1 MNNILSE
8 MKPSLVRYSEIIS
21 NITDSAVSIIDNEM
35 IRVLYVGGDWR
46 DDVGKNCAEVGHIA
60 YSALKTG
67 QSQIMLEAAGHPSCQ
82 KCTYQ
87 SQCKEKVE
95 MWTPIIANYEAL
107 GTLGFVAEKEDSEEK
122 ILADPQIYLEFLEK
136 IADLIGYEAM
146 QLMENQRNK
155 ALIMLM
161 ESVFEQYDSGVMI
174 LNQDNRISKI
184 NKMGKIILKEQFYDF
199 EQFPIKICATG
210 VSIHNFEEFELIQGE
225 EKLLVAGSSHKLNLG
240 EYDTVLFFSDIKKL
254 RASQNKTSSFQSI
267 IGNSKVM
274 QDIRTK
280 IKIAA
285 ESPSCVLIYAEDGL
299 SKKLYAYAIH
309 DESDRNE
316 KPLIIIDCP
325 TLPRT
330 NAEKYLFG
338 AAPPSGAA
346 GGSGKAGRIEAANGG
361 TLLLHN
367 IEGLPL
373 KLQEMFIQLIET
385 KKFSRVGSRKMR
397 SINLRI
403 IATSRKDLRKMSA
416 EGTFNSSLYYLIS
429 VIPIEVPPLRS
440 RREDIRSMAI
450 VYIQECARRL
460 NKTIR
465 RIDDEFWRIVETY
478 DWPGNVQELKNTME
492 YVVNM
497 LMDSDTI
504 QAELL
509 PEQIRPVMDSQ
520 MSVGLTLEEM
530 EREYIRR
537 VLEVYERNGHTRE
550 EIAHALGIGPA
561 TLYRKIKKYG
571 L

>member
-46 DDVGKNCAEVGHIA
+46 DDVGENCAEVGHIA
-60 YSALKTG
+60 HSALETG
-67 QSQIMLEAAGHPSCQ
+67 QSQIMLEPAGHPGCQ
-82 KCTYQ
+82 NCTYR
-87 SQCKEKVE
+87 SRCKESVE
-95 MWTPIIANYEAL
+95 MWTPIIANYEIL
-107 GTLGFVAEKEDSEEK
+107 GTLGFVAEKADSEEK

-146 QLMENQRNK
+146 QLMENQRDK

-161 ESVFEQYDSGVMI
+161 ESVFEQYESGVMI
-174 LNQDNRISKI
+174 LNQDNRISQI
-184 NKMGKIILKEQFYDF
+184 NKMGKSILREQFYDF
-199 EQFPIKICATG
+199 EQFPIEIRSTG
-210 VSIHNFEEFELIQGE
+210 VSINQFEEFELTQGE
-225 EKLLVAGSSHKLNLG
+225 EKLLVAGSAHKLNLG
-240 EYDTVLFFSDIKKL
+240 EYGTVLFFSDIKKL
-254 RASQNKTSSFQSI
+254 RASQNKVSSFQSI
-267 IGNSKVM
+267 VGNSKAM
-274 QDIRTK
+274 QSLRTK
-280 IKIAA
+280 IEIAA
-285 ESPSCVLIYAEDGL
+285 KSPSCVLIHAEDGL
-299 SKKLYAYAIH
+299 NKKLYACAIH

-316 KPLIIIDCP
+316 KPLVIIDCP

-338 AAPPSGAA
+338 VASP
-346 GGSGKAGRIEAANGG
+346 SGKAGRIEAAGGG
-361 TLLLHN
+361 TLVLHN

-373 KLQEMFIQLIET
+373 EIQELFVQMIET
-385 KKFSRVGSRKMR
+385 KKLSRVGSRKTR
-397 SINLRI
+397 SVNLRI
-403 IATSRKDLRKMSA
+403 IATTRRDLRKMSA
-416 EGTFNSSLYYLIS
+416 EGAFNSSLYYLIS
-429 VIPIEVPPLRS
+429 VIPIEVPSLRS

-450 VYIQECARRL
+450 TYIRECARRL
-460 NKTIR
+460 DKTIR
-465 RIDDEFWRIVETY
+465 KIDDEFWRIVETY
-478 DWPGNVQELKNTME
+478 DWPGNIQELKNTME

-504 QAELL
+504 QAGLL

-520 MSVGLTLEEM
+520 TSVGMTLEEM

-537 VLEVYERNGHTRE
+537 ALEIYERNGSTRE
-550 EIAHALGIGPA
+550 ETAHALGIGPA

>member
-67 QSQIMLEAAGHPSCQ
+67 QSQIRLEAAGHPSCQ

-199 EQFPIKICATG
+199 EQFPIKICSTG

-240 EYDTVLFFSDIKKL
+240 EYDTVLFSLI
-254 RASQNKTSSFQSI
+254 
-267 IGNSKVM
+267 SKNFVPL
-274 QDIRTK
+274 K
-280 IKIAA
+280 IKFLRF
-285 ESPSCVLIYAEDGL
+285 SPL
-299 SKKLYAYAIH
+299 SEI
-309 DESDRNE
+309 
-316 KPLIIIDCP
+316 
-325 TLPRT
+325 
-330 NAEKYLFG
+330 
-338 AAPPSGAA
+338 
-346 GGSGKAGRIEAANGG
+346 
-361 TLLLHN
+361 
-367 IEGLPL
+367 L
-373 KLQEMFIQLIET
+373 K
-385 KKFSRVGSRKMR
+385 
-397 SINLRI
+397 
-403 IATSRKDLRKMSA
+403 
-416 EGTFNSSLYYLIS
+416 
-429 VIPIEVPPLRS
+429 
-440 RREDIRSMAI
+440 
-450 VYIQECARRL
+450 
-460 NKTIR
+460 
-465 RIDDEFWRIVETY
+465 
-478 DWPGNVQELKNTME
+478 
-492 YVVNM
+492 
-497 LMDSDTI
+497 
-504 QAELL
+504 
-509 PEQIRPVMDSQ
+509 
-520 MSVGLTLEEM
+520 
-530 EREYIRR
+530 
-537 VLEVYERNGHTRE
+537 
-550 EIAHALGIGPA
+550 
-561 TLYRKIKKYG
+561 
-571 L
+571 